1 MLICIEGCL
10 GVGKS
15 SLVQRF
21 AQQLPC
27 IPFYEEVSANPF
39 LLDFYHNPKQYALH
53 VQYTFLLLQER
64 QFRAALTRAGGNVV
78 PMTRKKDSTFIPAT
92 SQASVICDF
101 HPFKSQIF
109 ASVVLPAETR
119 GPLMQLYR
127 HLRIPQPDLI
137 IYLKADEHTILARL
151 RKRQDGYQE
160 AIDLAYVTRV
170 CSAYENFFRTYT
182 GPVVTIDTTYID
194 YVSNPEEVS
203 VLLQQI
209 PLLFT
214 SSPQVQGG
222 QAQDSSPV

>member
-21 AQQLPC
+21 AQRLPC
-27 IPFYEEVSANPF
+27 VPFYEEVSANPF
-39 LLDFYHNPKQYALH
+39 LLDFYRNPKQYALH

-64 QFRAALTRAGGNVV
+64 QFRAAVTRAGGNVV
-78 PMTRKKDSTFIPAT
+78 PLRKKKESALAPLTAQD
-92 SQASVICDF
+92 SVICDF
-101 HPFKSQIF
+101 HPLKSQIF
-109 ASVVLPAETR
+109 ASVVLPQDIR

-127 HLRIPQPDLI
+127 LLHIPQPDLI
-137 IYLKADEHTILARL
+137 IYLKADEHTILSRL

-160 AIDLAYVTRV
+160 AIDLAYITQV
-170 CSAYENFFRTYT
+170 CSAYDHFFRTYP
-182 GPVVTIDTTYID
+182 GPLVTIDTTHID
-194 YVSNPEEVS
+194 YVSNPREVS

-214 SSPQVQGG
+214 SSPE
-222 QAQDSSPV
+222 A